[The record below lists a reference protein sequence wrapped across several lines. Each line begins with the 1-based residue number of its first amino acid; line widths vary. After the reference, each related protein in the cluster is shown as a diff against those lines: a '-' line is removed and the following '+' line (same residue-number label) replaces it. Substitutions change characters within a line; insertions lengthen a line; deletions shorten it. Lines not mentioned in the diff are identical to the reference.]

1 MATVNVN
8 ATYTLT
14 LLDLNVDL
22 ALSLLRMSVGFTDV
36 TGKIIHAVRT
46 LTVKTDLSVRDDLG
60 NSMPAAASSF
70 KNAITGGGA
79 NSGLVPEANS
89 YITTNAA
96 SFVI

>member
-8 ATYTLT
+8 QTYTLT
-14 LLDLNVDL
+14 LRDLNVDL
-22 ALSLLRMSVGFTDV
+22 VASTLKMSVDFTDA
-36 TGKIIHAVRT
+36 TGKVIHATRL
-46 LTVKTDLSVRDDLG
+46 LTVKTDLSVKDDLG
-60 NSMPAAASSF
+60 NAMPAAASSF